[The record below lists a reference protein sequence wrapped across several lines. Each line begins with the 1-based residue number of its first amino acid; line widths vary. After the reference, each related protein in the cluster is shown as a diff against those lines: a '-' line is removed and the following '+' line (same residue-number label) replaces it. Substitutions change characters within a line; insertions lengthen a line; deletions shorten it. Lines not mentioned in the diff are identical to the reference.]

1 MPRLAPSFSAVLCAL
16 LLGVALTTQAATP
29 SALDKLVALCAERLL
44 LADQVAASKA
54 QTGKAVEDAA
64 REAEQL
70 TLLSAHAQ
78 THHLAPEQVASFF
91 RWQMEAN
98 KLIQYQLLATPLSSD
113 GAPPISLEE
122 IRTRLNLL
130 NQELLQTL
138 APALAELQQGACNER
153 LYRAID
159 AQAAQQKLDALH
171 RTALI
176 RAFGDTC
183 RGL

>member
-1 MPRLAPSFSAVLCAL
+1 MPRFSQLSTLVCTLT
-16 LLGVALTTQAATP
+16 LGAALTAQAASP
-29 SALDKLVALCAERLL
+29 SMDKLVELSTQRLL

-54 QTGKAVEDAA
+54 QTGKAVEDAT

-70 TLLSAHAQ
+70 TLLSAQAQ
-78 THHLAPEQVASFF
+78 AHQLAPQRVAAFF

-98 KLIQYQLLATPLSSD
+98 KLIQYQLLA
-113 GAPPISLEE
+113 APQASNDKAGMPLEE
-122 IRTRLNLL
+122 IRTRLNAL

-138 APALAELQQGACNER
+138 APALAELQPGTCSEQ
-153 LYRAID
+153 LYGAID
-159 AQAAQQKLDALH
+159 AQAEQHKLDALH
-171 RTALI
+171 RTALT

>member
-1 MPRLAPSFSAVLCAL
+1 MLRFSRLSTLCCTL
-16 LLGVALTTQAATP
+16 TLGLALTAQAASP
-29 SALDKLVALCAERLL
+29 SVDKLVELSTQRLL

-54 QTGKAVEDAA
+54 QTGKAVEDIA

-70 TLLSAHAQ
+70 SLLSAHAQ
-78 THHLAPEQVASFF
+78 THHLSPERVMAFF

-98 KLIQYQLLATPLSSD
+98 KLVQYQLLAAPLVPQS
-113 GAPPISLEE
+113 GEPAMALEE

-138 APALAELQQGACNER
+138 APALAELHQGNCSEQ
-153 LYRAID
+153 LYAAID
-159 AQAAQQKLDALH
+159 AQAEQQKLDALH
-171 RTALI
+171 RSALI

>member
-1 MPRLAPSFSAVLCAL
+1 MRRFSCYLILSTLLCGMPLMAHA
-16 LLGVALTTQAATP
+16 TTD
-29 SALDKLVALCAERLL
+29 SALERLVALCAERLL

-78 THHLAPEQVASFF
+78 THHLAPKQVASFF

-98 KLIQYQLLATPLSSD
+98 KLIQYQLLAASLSSD
-113 GAPPISLEE
+113 GASPMPLEE

-138 APALAELQQGACNER
+138 APALTELQQGTCHEQ
-153 LYRAID
+153 LYGAIE
-159 AQAAQQKLDALH
+159 AQAEQQKLDALH

>member
-1 MPRLAPSFSAVLCAL
+1 MPRFRHWSTLLSALPLGMAL
-16 LLGVALTTQAATP
+16 SVQAASP
-29 SALDKLVALCAERLL
+29 ALDKLVALSSQRLL

-54 QTGKAVEDAA
+54 QTGKAVEDAT

-70 TLLSAHAQ
+70 TLLAAHAQ
-78 THHLAPEQVASFF
+78 THHLTPERTTAFF

-98 KLIQYQLLATPLSSD
+98 KLVQYQLLA
-113 GAPPISLEE
+113 APPISSGEPPMALED

-138 APALAELQQGACNER
+138 APALAELQPGACREQ
-153 LYRAID
+153 LYAAIET
-159 AQAAQQKLDALH
+159 QATQQKLDALH
-171 RTALI
+171 RSALI

>member
-1 MPRLAPSFSAVLCAL
+1 MPRLAPSFFAVLCAL
-16 LLGVALTTQAATP
+16 LLGVAPTTQAATP
-29 SALDKLVALCAERLL
+29 PALDKLVALCAERLL

-78 THHLAPEQVASFF
+78 THQLTPERAAAFF

-98 KLIQYQLLATPLSSD
+98 KLIQYQLLA
-113 GAPPISLEE
+113 APPTGNAEPPMPLEE

-138 APALAELQQGACNER
+138 APALAELQQGACSER
-153 LYRAID
+153 LYGAID
-159 AQAAQQKLDALH
+159 AQAAHYKLDALH

-183 RGL
+183 RGF

>member
-1 MPRLAPSFSAVLCAL
+1 MPRFTASLALFCAL
-16 LLGVALTTQAATP
+16 LLGVALTAQATTP
-29 SALDKLVALCAERLL
+29 SAVDKLVALCAERLL

-70 TLLSAHAQ
+70 ALLSAHAQ
-78 THHLAPEQVASFF
+78 THHLTPERIVAFF

-98 KLIQYQLLATPLSSD
+98 KLIQYQLLATPPASN
-113 GAPPISLEE
+113 GEPPIALEE

-138 APALAELQQGACNER
+138 APALAELQQGACSER

-159 AQAAQQKLDALH
+159 AQAAQSKFDALH

-183 RGL
+183 RGF